1 MISNIW
7 SSHHW
12 GSCRIETAGDNRL
25 GALRYTDSQS
35 FMSRLRPDL
44 LALSIQSSHDIFF
57 YGFPDDRT
65 MIIRCHQGSFLRR
78 LYRIILTFLIWPNTT
93 RGERSG
99 KDEYPDQTCSQPFVN
114 VLTHRQSEP
123 P

>member
-1 MISNIW
+1 MP
-7 SSHHW
+7 
-12 GSCRIETAGDNRL
+12 
-25 GALRYTDSQS
+25 
-35 FMSRLRPDL
+35 RLRPDL
-44 LALSIQSSHDIFF
+44 LALPIQSSHDIFF
-57 YGFPDDRT
+57 SGFLNDRT

-78 LYRIILTFLIWPNTT
+78 LHRIILTFLIWPNTT

-99 KDEYPDQTCSQPFVN
+99 KDEYSDQTCSQPFVN